1 MRNYD
6 FAERDD
12 LIDENIKLKEEI
24 YLLESAL
31 ATAENKLDDMKEDYE
46 RQLTEKTLF
55 WTDAM
60 RNVIRDK
67 DQQIAALKNKD

>member
-6 FAERDD
+6 FAERSD
-12 LIDENIKLKEEI
+12 LIEENIKLKEEI